1 MSFEWC
7 HGGVRMRIARD
18 GVDCF
23 GIVASRR
30 RRIRRAQFIAGRRVR
45 FGAHRLDF
53 GEHDRSDV
61 KI

>member
-1 MSFEWC
+1 
-7 HGGVRMRIARD
+7 MRIARD